1 MPKGR
6 EETLEIL
13 ADIFADMD
21 EQYAT
26 LAKISDDTA
35 DNDDVLTDSE
45 AQYLAAAVQQLDRAQ
60 TELKKLLRRARKI

>member
-21 EQYAT
+21 EKYAT